1 MFFEIVRGIAGALVP
16 IFVVSIMLNVGLTQ
30 RPTRF
35 LGHLRNGRFLARML
49 LANLVV
55 VPALMVLATTVVE
68 LEPIYRAGLIVFGLA
83 AGAPF
88 LIALTKQSENDI
100 SLAATVMTVLIVGTV
115 IVMPIALP
123 LLLEG
128 VTVDARGIIGNLL
141 LQMILP
147 MVVGMLLLQF
157 FESFAAVIQPWVA
170 RIGQWALYA
179 MMAAMIVGY
188 LDRMADRELWKAI
201 LTGLVVI
208 VVALLVGY
216 AMGGGLVDL
225 NEVGGLAT
233 AQRNTAA
240 AMIVAAQN
248 FSDPRVVVVVT
259 LVNGFGI
266 LILLGAAK
274 TMSRDTY
281 LLIEPIG
288 ADMPQRRSKR
298 DVDDD
303 GRRRLRSV
311 TGRPDRL
318 AGHAG

>member
-216 AMGGGLVDL
+216 AMGGGRVDL